1 MRWGWMMTLLVSLL
15 ALLWGLAD
23 AQPAGVGPGMTG
35 GTAGGVQQQLAGSV
49 HRTLGC
55 ASCHGME
62 HAMTSSAAGSCQGCH
77 QQAAVDFIRGP
88 HGAGLRRGATGVPTC
103 VSCHGSHGV
112 QAVRDSSSPAWA

>member
-1 MRWGWMMTLLVSLL
+1 MMTLLVSLL

-23 AQPAGVGPGMTG
+23 AQPAGVGPEMMG

-49 HRTLGC
+49 HRNLGC

-62 HAMTSSAAGSCQGCH
+62 HAMTSSAAENCQGCH
-77 QQAAVDFIRGP
+77 QQVAVDFARGP
-88 HGAGLRRGATGVPTC
+88 HGAALRRGEPETPTC

-112 QAVRDSSSPAWA
+112 